1 MTSMK
6 RTLVLSL
13 IRLCVTACVQAQDAR
28 SEFMKNPALSGSNYV
43 AYPGPKHRLTPAP
56 RGYEPFYLSH
66 YGRHGSRYLIDTHDY
81 DRPYFTLLRADS
93 LGKLTPRGR
102 RVLDQVRQIRQEA
115 MGRNG

>member
-1 MTSMK
+1 MK

-13 IRLCVTACVQAQDAR
+13 VLLCVTACVQAQDAR

-81 DRPYFTLLRADS
+81 DRPTLPCCVPTALASS
-93 LGKLTPRGR
+93 LPVAGR
-102 RVLDQVRQIRQEA
+102 YSTRY
-115 MGRNG
+115 GRYDRRPWAATVS

>member
-1 MTSMK
+1 MK

-13 IRLCVTACVQAQDAR
+13 VLLCVTACVQAQDAR

-81 DRPYFTLLRADS
+81 DRPYFTLLRAD
-93 LGKLTPRGR
+93 
-102 RVLDQVRQIRQEA
+102 RQAHSPWPAGTRPGTADTTGGHGPQ
-115 MGRNG
+115 R